1 MKNTSLWIGVLVFIG
16 ACAACTLNVPWDIM
30 DDYDGVRVVMR
41 VVPDD
46 ADVLLNGRFI
56 GAAYEFASPGSAL
69 RLASRLNELVL
80 KKKGFREK
88 VIDLRAYSSRNITLK
103 AELESEDAPAAAAS
117 PAAPPPVPA
126 AEDDQAYEA
135 KSEPLPPL
143 PADKLATS
151 ERYLTQVTLTVAP
164 EETAVY
170 IDGKF
175 WGLAPAAGQT
185 ADLRLPPGKYSF
197 SAFKPGF
204 TAYSREVVIPRQE
217 KFALNIILQR

>member
-1 MKNTSLWIGVLVFIG
+1 MKNTSLLLVALFFIG
-16 ACAACTLNVPWDIM
+16 ACAACTLNVPWEVM
-30 DDYDGVRVVMR
+30 DDYDGVRVVMH

-56 GAAYEFASPGSAL
+56 GAAYEFASQGTAL

-88 VIDLRAYSSRNITLK
+88 VIDLREYSTRNIVVK
-103 AELESEDAPAAAAS
+103 AELESVAPPVAVPAEPA
-117 PAAPPPVPA
+117 PEAAP
-126 AEDDQAYEA
+126 EDNPAYEA

-143 PADKLATS
+143 PAEKPSPIEKGYVT
-151 ERYLTQVTLTVAP
+151 EITLTVTP

-175 WGLAPAAGQT
+175 WGLAPATGRT

-204 TAYSREVVIPRQE
+204 KAYSREVVVPKQPTFSLAI
-217 KFALNIILQR
+217 ALQK

>member
-1 MKNTSLWIGVLVFIG
+1 MKNTSLWIVALFFIG

-30 DDYDGVRVVMR
+30 DDYDGVRVVMH

-88 VIDLRAYSSRNITLK
+88 VIDLRAFSSRNITLK
-103 AELESEDAPAAAAS
+103 AELESADAPAAA
-117 PAAPPPVPA
+117 PGAPPVAA

-143 PADKLATS
+143 PADKPATP

-175 WGLAPAAGQT
+175 WGLAPAPGET

-204 TAYSREVVIPRQE
+204 KAYSREIIIPRQE
-217 KFALNIILQR
+217 KFALTIALQK

>member
-1 MKNTSLWIGVLVFIG
+1 MKNIRLAIVILLFVG
-16 ACAACTLNVPWDIM
+16 ACAACTLNVPWDM
-30 DDYDGVRVVMR
+30 ADDYDGVRVVLH

-56 GAAYEFASPGSAL
+56 GVAYEFASQGTAL

-88 VIDLRAYSSRNITLK
+88 VIDLRNYSTRNIMVK
-103 AELESEDAPAAAAS
+103 AELEI
-117 PAAPPPVPA
+117 AAPPSAAPA
-126 AEDDQAYEA
+126 GPAPEATAPDNPAYEA
-135 KSEPLPPL
+135 QSEPLPPL
-143 PADKLATS
+143 PS
-151 ERYLTQVTLTVAP
+151 EKPAPVEKGYVTEITLTVTP

-175 WGLAPAAGQT
+175 WGLAPDAGKT
-185 ADLRLPPGKYSF
+185 ADLRLPPGTYSF

-204 TAYSREVVIPRQE
+204 KAYSREVVVPRQA
-217 KFALNIILQR
+217 KFSLAIALQK

>member
-1 MKNTSLWIGVLVFIG
+1 MKNIRFAIAILFFIG
-16 ACAACTLNVPWDIM
+16 ACAACTLNVPWEVM
-30 DDYDGVRVVMR
+30 DDYDGVRVVMH

-80 KKKGFREK
+80 KKKGYREK
-88 VIDLRAYSSRNITLK
+88 RIDLRDYSSRNITLR
-103 AELESEDAPAAAAS
+103 AELERV
-117 PAAPPPVPA
+117 AAPVAVPA
-126 AEDDQAYEA
+126 GPAPEAAPENNPAYEA

-143 PADKLATS
+143 PAEKPAPFEKGWIT
-151 ERYLTQVTLTVAP
+151 EITLTVTP

-175 WGLAPAAGQT
+175 WGIAPDAGKT
-185 ADLRLPPGKYSF
+185 AELRLPPGKYSF

-204 TAYSREVVIPRQE
+204 KAYSREVAVPRQE
-217 KFALNIILQR
+217 KFALAIALEK